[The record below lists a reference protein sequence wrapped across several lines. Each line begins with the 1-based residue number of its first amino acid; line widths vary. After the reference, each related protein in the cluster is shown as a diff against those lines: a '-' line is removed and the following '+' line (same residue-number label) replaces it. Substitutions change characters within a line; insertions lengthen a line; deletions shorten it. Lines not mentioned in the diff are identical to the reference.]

1 MTGAKLFTIGHSAHP
16 IEEFIALIKRA
27 GATAIADVR
36 SAPYSRFNPQF
47 NSDTFQA
54 ALKKHGIAYVFLG
67 RELGARSDDPSCYE
81 NGRVQ
86 YGRLA
91 RTTLFS
97 SGIQRLIKGAESHVV
112 AVMCAEKEPLDCHR
126 TLLVSRA
133 LEAEGASVTHLLA
146 DGRREDHDATMVRL
160 IKMMGLPERDLFRSR
175 EEQIEVACA
184 MQEER
189 IAYMK
194 DEKTGSER

>member
-1 MTGAKLFTIGHSAHP
+1 MTGAKLFTIGHSTHP
-16 IEEFIALIKRA
+16 IEEFIALVERA

-36 SAPYSRFNPQF
+36 STPYSRFNPQF
-47 NSDTFQA
+47 NSDSLQT
-54 ALKKHGIAYVFLG
+54 ALKNHGIAYVFLG
-67 RELGARSDDPSCYE
+67 RELGARSDDPTCYE
-81 NGRVQ
+81 NGRVK
-86 YGRLA
+86 YTRLA

-133 LEAEGASVTHLLA
+133 LEAEGASVTHLLG
-146 DGRREDHDATMVRL
+146 DGRREEHTATMIRL
-160 IKMMGLPERDLFRSR
+160 IKMMGLAERDLFRSR
-175 EEQIEVACA
+175 EEQIEVACS

-189 IAYMK
+189 IAYVK
-194 DEKTGSER
+194 EQKAGSER